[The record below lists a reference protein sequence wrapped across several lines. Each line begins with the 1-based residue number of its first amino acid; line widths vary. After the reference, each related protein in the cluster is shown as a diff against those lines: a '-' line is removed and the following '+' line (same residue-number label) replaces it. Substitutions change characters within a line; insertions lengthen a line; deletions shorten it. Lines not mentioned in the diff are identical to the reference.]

1 MMALKFV
8 LLAALCAAYVQ
19 GYPQTSQTKDTT
31 LSPASPLVKKFK
43 ASVDKC
49 KTSLSAS
56 AETVD
61 LIGKKALPTD
71 ENQRCFLECV
81 YKDLDIVKENKF
93 DPAVVHTLA
102 KEHYPEGGE
111 PLTKATTSIDACAKE
126 IVADESESCAMGK
139 AVRSCF
145 YKYADETNA
154 PL

>member
-19 GYPQTSQTKDTT
+19 GYPQGEAGD
-31 LSPASPLVKKFK
+31 ASKNKFK
-43 ASVDKC
+43 ATVEKC
-49 KTSLSAS
+49 KTDLSAS
-56 AETVD
+56 PETLA
-61 LIGKKALPTD
+61 LIGKKVLPTD
-71 ENQRCFLECV
+71 ESQRCFLECV